1 MTSSEQPAS
10 EPTKKIWT
18 GARVAL
24 AALTF
29 SLLAI
34 ALSASCN
41 PTDSSRVGS
50 RDAPV
55 APAATPTAAAAN
67 PVATPRQSTE
77 PAPPAQAATPVS
89 LPDELY
95 NAALTSLDG
104 KSLRLSDFKG
114 KVVILNLWATW
125 CGPCRREIPDFIK
138 IQEDYKGRGLEV
150 LGVTSED
157 DRNTAESVK
166 EFVKE
171 FKINYKVVWVD
182 AAAWEAFLAPRY
194 SIPQTYVLDQN
205 GQLLQKFV
213 GYSPQVAVLARG
225 IADRAL
231 NEAQTGGRKD
241 DAAK

>member
-18 GARVAL
+18 GTRVAL

-50 RDAPV
+50 RDAPT
-55 APAATPTAAAAN
+55 APAATPRAAAAN
-67 PVATPRQSTE
+67 PAATPRQATQ
-77 PAPPAQAATPVS
+77 PAPAAATPAP

-114 KVVILNLWATW
+114 KVVILNVWATW

-138 IQEDYKGRGLEV
+138 IQEDYKGRDLEV

-157 DRNTAESVK
+157 DRNTAEQVK
-166 EFVKE
+166 DFVKE

-182 AAAWEAFLAPRY
+182 AAGWEAFLAPRY

-231 NEAQTGGRKD
+231 GEAGGGARND
-241 DAAK
+241 EAAK

>member
-18 GARVAL
+18 GARLAL

-41 PTDSSRVGS
+41 PTDSSRDGS
-50 RDAPV
+50 RDAPT
-55 APAATPTAAAAN
+55 APTPPAAAAN
-67 PVATPRQSTE
+67 SAATPRQTTQ
-77 PAPPAQAATPVS
+77 PAPPVQSSPTP
-89 LPDELY
+89 LPDDMY

-138 IQEDYKGRGLEV
+138 IQQDYKGRDVEV
-150 LGVTSED
+150 LGITSED
-157 DRNTAESVK
+157 ERNTAESVK

-182 AAAWEAFLAPRY
+182 AKGWEAFLAPRY

-205 GQLLQKFV
+205 GKLLQKFV

-231 NEAQTGGRKD
+231 NEAGSGGSKD